1 MTHML
6 NNANNEQNK
15 IQNEL
20 KADDRFAEE
29 RPKFHFAS
37 PCGWINDPNG
47 FSVFKNEIHLF
58 AQYHPYSTHWGPM
71 HWAHATSKD
80 FILWNIQDVALAP
93 DTDADNGG
101 CFSGTSFEKD
111 GKHII
116 AYTGVHEEDGKT
128 VQEQCIAIGDGKK
141 YTKFCENPV
150 ITYKNIPFEYQRSDF
165 RDPKIWA
172 EGDKYFLAAV
182 LKKKNNF
189 GALVLFESKDLHEWN
204 YVRLVD
210 ESRDGLSGMWECP
223 DIFKFDGKDVIILSP
238 QEMKEDEKLGF
249 HDGNN
254 SVYMTGSLDFK
265 SAEFTREVRSE
276 NNYTAAQIDYGID
289 FYAPQTTL
297 SPDGRRIMIAWM
309 QSWESYITPKNYLWS
324 GMMTIPR
331 EINLR
336 NGKLYQNPVKEIE
349 NYRNKNFSGII
360 ESSAKKQVISGL
372 CVRQF
377 DAEFVLSVP
386 QNEEGKFILNI
397 AESKDYAA
405 TIVYDAKSKK
415 LTFDRSRTIDG
426 GGNTKSRS
434 MRVVPNSDGKI
445 KLRILCDTCSA
456 EIFVN
461 DGEYAFTNAFFIPIE
476 SKTFSVVNTLS
487 GNILYNA
494 YSFVF

>member
-1 MTHML
+1 M
-6 NNANNEQNK
+6 
-15 IQNEL
+15 
-20 KADDRFAEE
+20 
-29 RPKFHFAS
+29 
-37 PCGWINDPNG
+37 
-47 FSVFKNEIHLF
+47 
-58 AQYHPYSTHWGPM
+58 
-71 HWAHATSKD
+71 
-80 FILWNIQDVALAP
+80 
-93 DTDADNGG
+93 
-101 CFSGTSFEKD
+101 
-111 GKHII
+111 
-116 AYTGVHEEDGKT
+116 
-128 VQEQCIAIGDGKK
+128 
-141 YTKFCENPV
+141 
-150 ITYKNIPFEYQRSDF
+150 
-165 RDPKIWA
+165 
-172 EGDKYFLAAV
+172 
-182 LKKKNNF
+182 KKKNNC

-405 TIVYDAKSKK
+405 TIVYDAKTKK

-426 GGNTKSRS
+426 GGNTKSRC
-434 MRVVPNSDGKI
+434 MKVLPNSDGKI

-456 EIFVN
+456 EVFVN
-461 DGEYAFTNAFFIPIE
+461 DGEYAFTNAFFIPLE
-476 SKTFSVVNTLS
+476 SKIFSVVNTLS

-494 YSFVF
+494 YSFTF